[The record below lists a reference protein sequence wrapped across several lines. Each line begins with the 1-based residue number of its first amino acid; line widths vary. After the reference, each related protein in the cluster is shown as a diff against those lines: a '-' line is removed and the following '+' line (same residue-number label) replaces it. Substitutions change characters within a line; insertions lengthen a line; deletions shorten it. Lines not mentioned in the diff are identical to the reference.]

1 MFKDQYSQIILLF
14 LVTSVGSRSTF
25 YVGGG
30 VSSTGSFH
38 SRPQSGGEATEYR
51 PPVPIPRSGSASCHR
66 PPMPLPSSNF
76 STSVPDNDAFQR
88 PPMPL
93 PPARQGADTLPP
105 VPKRRDTPTSRTMS
119 STSSRYSGGSPPLP
133 TYPEAISTSP
143 SSATM
148 LPLPPV
154 PKRQNSAHAK

>member
-1 MFKDQYSQIILLF
+1 MFLF

-38 SRPQSGGEATEYR
+38 SRPQSGGETTEHR
-51 PPVPIPRSGSASCHR
+51 PPVPIPRSGSASYFR

-93 PPARQGADTLPP
+93 PSGPPRQGSDTLPP
-105 VPKRRDTPTSRTMS
+105 VPKRREVPTSRTMS
-119 STSSRYSGGSPPLP
+119 STLATSTSSSRSYSGGSPPLP
-133 TYPEAISTSP
+133 THPEAVPNSP
-143 SSATM
+143 TSATM

-154 PKRQNSAHAK
+154 PRRQNSNHTK